1 MAKNFWLKLKQP
13 IIALA
18 PMAGVGDSAFR
29 QMCAEHGAQ
38 VLYSEMASAAALFYK
53 PEETLELLKF
63 DFKKERPYV
72 VQLFGSTPEHFA
84 VAAQIITKKVKPD
97 GIDINFGCPVKKV
110 IKTGA
115 GAALMQDLKK
125 SRAVIEAVINN
136 TNLPVSIKIRAA
148 SGKISAEKFLLN
160 ISDLKITT
168 LMIHGR
174 TLAQGFSGDIDCN
187 LVKMARQYFSGII
200 LINGGINNYTDIE
213 NILAKSGADGVG
225 IARGAYGNPWIFSGE
240 KPAMPVIFKTAI
252 KHAALMFKLKGKA
265 GIIEMRKH
273 LCWYISGFAG
283 AAAIR
288 AELVKVE
295 TLAQIKKILK

>member
-63 DFKKERPYV
+63 DSKKERPYV

-84 VAAQIITKKVKPD
+84 VAAQIITKKIKPD

-136 TNLPVSIKIRAA
+136 TKLPVSIKIRAA
-148 SGKISAEKFLLN
+148 SGKISAEAFLKN
-160 ISDLKITT
+160 ISDLKIST

-174 TLAQGFSGDIDCN
+174 TLAQGFSGEIDCG

-200 LINGGINNYTDIE
+200 LINGGINKHEDIK
-213 NILAKSGADGVG
+213 NILAKTGADGVG
-225 IARGAYGNPWIFSGE
+225 IARGAYGNPWIFSSD
-240 KPAMPVIFKTAI
+240 KPENKIIFKTAI
-252 KHAALMFKLKGKA
+252 KHATLMFKLKGKA
-265 GIIEMRKH
+265 GIVEMRKH
-273 LCWYISGFAG
+273 LCWYIAGFAG
-283 AAAIR
+283 AAVIR